1 MQVPDSIKLAISQAQ
16 AGLYG
21 EPHAMAFPEACAII
35 REWADDNLPD
45 MWRNDDTGEETDSQ
59 TCAEGWVNE
68 DAIVHFITRQH
79 RIKELVG
86 ARLASYI

>member
-1 MQVPDSIKLAISQAQ
+1 MQVPDNIKLAISQAQ

-21 EPHAMAFPEACAII
+21 EPHAMAFSDACAII
-35 REWADDNLPD
+35 REWADDNLSD
-45 MWRNDDTGEETDSQ
+45 IWRNDDTGDETNSQ
-59 TCAEGWVNE
+59 TCAEAWVEE
-68 DAIVHFITRQH
+68 DAMVHYITRER